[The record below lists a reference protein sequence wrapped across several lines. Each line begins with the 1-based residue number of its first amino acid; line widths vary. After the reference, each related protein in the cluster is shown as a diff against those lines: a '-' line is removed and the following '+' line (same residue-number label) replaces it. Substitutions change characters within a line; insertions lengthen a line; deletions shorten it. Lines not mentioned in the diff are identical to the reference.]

1 MLDMKNAKL
10 FEKQLQSTCE
20 LLSEYKK
27 LVGPEASEKIEL
39 ILEKKQKNI
48 LTKREK
54 YCKSVIFCD
63 KLTWVFFKRVYNIP
77 KDTKY
82 R

>member
-39 ILEKKQKNI
+39 ILDGFQKNI
-48 LTKREK
+48 KDAENQNRTLKLG
-54 YCKSVIFCD
+54 VIGAM
-63 KLTWVFFKRVYNIP
+63 KAGK
-77 KDTKY
+77 
-82 R
+82 